1 MNIISTLKVLIYT
14 LTESF
19 KIINIM
25 KKEGSDKFYDAA
37 KIWSTK
43 LLKKAKVSFK
53 IKSYNYDKNKSY
65 IIVANHSSYLDIP
78 ILLSSLDIPFVIM
91 YKRELEKIPLFGEG
105 LRLSPFISVDRSNPR
120 DAVKSLASAVNLL
133 SNNISVLIFPE
144 GTRSVDGNLGEFKK
158 GATRIAYKSKSSILP
173 VRITNSNELMK
184 KDSLFIKQG
193 EVLLD
198 IKEEIKFEDYTNIKE
213 DELLSK
219 LKTILSK

>member
-25 KKEGSDKFYDAA
+25 KKEGSDKFYAAA

-43 LLKKAKVSFK
+43 LLKKAKVSIK

-213 DELLSK
+213 DELLRK
-219 LKTILSK
+219 LKTILFK

>member
-43 LLKKAKVSFK
+43 LLKKAKVSIK

>member
-43 LLKKAKVSFK
+43 LLKKAKVSIK

-184 KDSLFIKQG
+184 KNSLFIKQG